1 MSEPRS
7 FAADHDRAR
16 SLRLSLPRRVVC
28 DLIHFAHKIPSVPVQ
43 RVVDVARVAS
53 LRDRLSRPPGWA
65 TLFTKAFALVARQV
79 PEFRRAYIEYPV
91 ARLYQHPI
99 SVASVAIER
108 EYEGELGVFF
118 AHVPEPDKTPL
129 PELDTVVQRHKQE
142 PIADVFGFILWFY
155 RLPRFLR
162 RMLWWYII
170 NVRGARKAQFLGTF
184 GITVYSSLGA
194 ESLHP
199 LSPLTTTLNYGVIG
213 ADGRVTV
220 RLIYDHRV
228 MDGAT
233 VARALGLIDEAMNGA
248 ICQEL
253 TDLATKESAEGSRP
267 LTPAPVRA
275 NGTER

>member
-1 MSEPRS
+1 MNEAQP
-7 FAADHDRAR
+7 FAADDGRPR

-43 RVVDVARVAS
+43 RVVDVGRVAA

-65 TLFTKAFALVARQV
+65 TMFTKSFALVARQV
-79 PEFRRAYIEYPV
+79 PEFRRAYIEYPL

-108 EYEGELGVFF
+108 EYEGEAGVFF
-118 AHVPEPDKTPL
+118 AHVPEPDRTPL
-129 PELDTVVQRHKQE
+129 PQLDAIVQRHKQE

-155 RLPRFLR
+155 RLPRLVR

-170 NVRGARKAQFLGTF
+170 NVRGGRKAQFLGTF

-233 VARALGLIDEAMNGA
+233 VARGLGLIDETMNGA

-253 TDLATKESAEGSRP
+253 AELVARESAEGSRP
-267 LTPAPVRA
+267 VASSTVRA
-275 NGTER
+275 NATDH

>member
-1 MSEPRS
+1 MNEPRS
-7 FAADHDRAR
+7 FASANGRAR
-16 SLRLSLPRRVVC
+16 SLRLSLPRQVVC
-28 DLIHFAHKIPSVPVQ
+28 DLIHFAHRIPTVPVQ
-43 RVVDVARVAS
+43 RVIDVSRIAA
-53 LRDRLSRPPGWA
+53 LRDRLTRAPGWA
-65 TLFTKAFALVARQV
+65 TLFTKAFALVARQL

-91 ARLYQHPI
+91 ARLYQHPY

-108 EYEGELGVFF
+108 EYEGEPGVFF
-118 AHVPEPDKTPL
+118 AHLPQPDETPL
-129 PELDTVVQRHKQE
+129 PELEAALLRHKQE
-142 PIADVFGFILWFY
+142 PIVDVFGFILWFY

-170 NVRGARKAQFLGTF
+170 NVRGGRKAQFLGTF

-213 ADGRVTV
+213 GDGRVTV

-233 VARALGLIDEAMNGA
+233 VARGLGLIDDVMNGA

-253 TDLATKESAEGSRP
+253 AELAGREPSETGRP

-275 NGTER
+275 NGSE